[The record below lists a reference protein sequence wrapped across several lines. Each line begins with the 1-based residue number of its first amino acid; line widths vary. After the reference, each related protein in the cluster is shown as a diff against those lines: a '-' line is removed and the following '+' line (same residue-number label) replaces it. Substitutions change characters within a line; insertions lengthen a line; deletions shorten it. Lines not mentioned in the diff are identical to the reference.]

1 MREEAARELLAIME
15 SVVEPGGTGT
25 LAAIPGVRV
34 AGKTGTAEKVDPVTG
49 RYSKELHLS
58 SFLGVAPADDPQV
71 VAVVMVDEPHGVV
84 FGGQTAGPA
93 WRAIVER
100 ALVKDGVAGA
110 AALESAFLDV
120 KKQKKATPTLVEV
133 TDAKAV
139 EIPAGAM
146 PELRGLSARAALK
159 TLADLDVEVVLTGHG
174 RVVGQA
180 PPAGEPI
187 TGPVQ
192 LSLEVLP

>member
-1 MREEAARELLAIME
+1 MREDAARELLSIME

-100 ALVKDGVAGA
+100 ALVKDGAAGA
-110 AALESAFLDV
+110 AALDTVFLDV
-120 KKQKKATPTLVEV
+120 KKQKASTPALVEV
-133 TDAKAV
+133 TDAKAR
-139 EIPAGAM
+139 EPAPGTM
-146 PELRGLSARAALK
+146 PELRGASARHALRALAA
-159 TLADLDVEVVLTGHG
+159 LDVEVVITGHG
-174 RVVGQA
+174 RVVGQT

-187 TGPVQ
+187 AGPVQ
-192 LSLEVLP
+192 LTLEVLQ